1 MSFLKERI
9 LVRIQLGV
17 LNNLKEEKKY
27 KRISR
32 EKIKIKKE

>member
-1 MSFLKERI
+1 
-9 LVRIQLGV
+9 LGV